1 MHKLLVYVSNTS
13 SLFPDEYKICN
24 GRKKW
29 VNKKKIG
36 ETAVDSA
43 DQIGLSWLK
52 NVCKLICMH
61 VSVFVM
67 IETAI
72 GNHMKSDGFMRMEEI
87 KKLLPSQWY
96 SIRIVIVTDHYCN
109 VTICKYISFSIM
121 WYNIMYSY
129 ECVMVLVFGICA
141 LVYLRFVCLFP
152 FCISVLWCL
161 CDRFHVT
168 WFSDLDGC
176 PNWW

>member
-1 MHKLLVYVSNTS
+1 MRKLLVYVFNTS
-13 SLFPDEYKICN
+13 SLFPNEYKICN

-36 ETAVDSA
+36 ETAVDST

-72 GNHMKSDGFMRMEEI
+72 GNHMKSDGFMRVEEI
-87 KKLLPSQWY
+87 KNFYRHNDIQFALSLSL
-96 SIRIVIVTDHYCN
+96 
-109 VTICKYISFSIM
+109 TIIAMLQFA
-121 WYNIMYSY
+121 NI
-129 ECVMVLVFGICA
+129 
-141 LVYLRFVCLFP
+141 
-152 FCISVLWCL
+152 
-161 CDRFHVT
+161 FH
-168 WFSDLDGC
+168 LA
-176 PNWW
+176 

>member
-1 MHKLLVYVSNTS
+1 MHKLLVYVFITS
-13 SLFPDEYKICN
+13 LLFPNEYKMCN
-24 GRKKW
+24 GWKKW

-36 ETAVDSA
+36 ETAVDST

-52 NVCKLICMH
+52 NVQVDMH
-61 VSVFVM
+61 ACERFCYDWNRNRQSYEKRRFY
-67 IETAI
+67 ENG
-72 GNHMKSDGFMRMEEI
+72 GNK

-141 LVYLRFVCLFP
+141 LYVCSLFVYQTKVP
-152 FCISVLWCL
+152 WYL